1 MKGDKSGLDSTSR
14 WHRVLLLIG
23 QRFNRGAFGNEP
35 LAAIEHHHHKNDAED
50 QFDRLHEIKLLQKDN
65 ASQIAERVN
74 PLRQVLQK
82 P

>member
-14 WHRVLLLIG
+14 WRRVLLLIG
-23 QRFNRGAFGNEP
+23 QRSNRGAFGNEP
-35 LAAIEHHHHKNDAED
+35 LAAIEHHHHKDDAED